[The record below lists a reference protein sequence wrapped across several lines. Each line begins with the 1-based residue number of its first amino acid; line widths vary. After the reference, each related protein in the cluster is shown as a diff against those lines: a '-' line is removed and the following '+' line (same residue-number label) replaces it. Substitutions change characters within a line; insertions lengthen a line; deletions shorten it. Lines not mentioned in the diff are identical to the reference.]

1 MRIRRL
7 QIKDFRRYRDLD
19 IDFAPGLTVVRG
31 PNEAGK
37 TTIQRAI
44 ELAIT
49 RRATSGANDLNV
61 LRPWDA
67 PADARTIINLEFEQD
82 EDDVTKTGTLEKVFG
97 GTKGT
102 VDLRYDGQSITDPTL
117 SDQVIAE
124 LTGIPTEA
132 FFRSTA
138 SVRHHELADI
148 ERDESALHDRLQ
160 ASISG
165 ADRGTSRA
173 KRKLERA
180 IFELATKGD
189 KNPGRLKVAE
199 AALAQATAAL
209 EQGEL
214 ALAQLERDRDTLA
227 GARERRVESETALA
241 ERRSLLEKARQAE
254 RLIAEQTAAQ
264 ERFERYRE
272 AAQVVATLT
281 ALADSHPSANPLPV
295 LRRIVERLRDVDTR
309 IRELK
314 AALAGEVEVTFEIPP
329 EPTWRPLSRVAV
341 ILVLVGLLVAGGTFI
356 ARTILSAGVPSELQL
371 VGFGM
376 AVIGAIL
383 AAVALWLRR
392 GDRLQQQLRDIDI
405 DRRLRGRSDMEQELR
420 EAEADIAQQLETLGL
435 ADVAAAE
442 DLLARE
448 EAHVQ
453 HIGQLEAQLKGLVG
467 SEPVGSLPKARDA
480 AALDIEQKTHALEA
494 LGPIAKE
501 PRARERLEVEV
512 RDQEQAR
519 ERARDDEANARARV
533 EANSVDAEQVATSAE
548 RVAGTTEEL
557 SVLQRRERV
566 YVATLEAIGRAE
578 QATMKSA
585 TRYLEQRMVRDV
597 AAVTEGRYR
606 RVRVDDKTLDIEVFA
621 PERDDWVPVAAL
633 SQGTLDV
640 VYLAA
645 RLGLVRLVTGDRR
658 PPLVFDDPFVTLD
671 DERARRALELLR
683 RVADDFQ
690 VIYLTTSSRYDEA
703 ADAIVELPGP
713 TAVDD
718 HPLDD
723 GTAPAAARTEG
734 APV

>member
-1 MRIRRL
+1 M
-7 QIKDFRRYRDLD
+7 
-19 IDFAPGLTVVRG
+19 
-31 PNEAGK
+31 
-37 TTIQRAI
+37 
-44 ELAIT
+44 
-49 RRATSGANDLNV
+49 
-61 LRPWDA
+61 
-67 PADARTIINLEFEQD
+67 
-82 EDDVTKTGTLEKVFG
+82 
-97 GTKGT
+97 
-102 VDLRYDGQSITDPTL
+102 
-117 SDQVIAE
+117 
-124 LTGIPTEA
+124 
-132 FFRSTA
+132 
-138 SVRHHELADI
+138 
-148 ERDESALHDRLQ
+148 
-160 ASISG
+160 
-165 ADRGTSRA
+165 
-173 KRKLERA
+173 
-180 IFELATKGD
+180 
-189 KNPGRLKVAE
+189 
-199 AALAQATAAL
+199 
-209 EQGEL
+209 
-214 ALAQLERDRDTLA
+214 
-227 GARERRVESETALA
+227 
-241 ERRSLLEKARQAE
+241 
-254 RLIAEQTAAQ
+254 
-264 ERFERYRE
+264 
-272 AAQVVATLT
+272 
-281 ALADSHPSANPLPV
+281 
-295 LRRIVERLRDVDTR
+295 
-309 IRELK
+309 
-314 AALAGEVEVTFEIPP
+314 
-329 EPTWRPLSRVAV
+329 
-341 ILVLVGLLVAGGTFI
+341 LVGLLVAGGTFI
-356 ARTILSAGVPSELQL
+356 ARTFLSAGIPSELQL
-371 VGFGM
+371 VGF
-376 AVIGAIL
+376 AVAVLGAIL

-392 GDRLQQQLRDIDI
+392 SDRLQQQLRDIDI

-420 EAEADIAQQLETLGL
+420 EAEADVAQQLETLGL
-435 ADVAAAE
+435 EDVAAAE

-453 HIGQLEAQLKGLVG
+453 QIGQLEAQLKGLVG
-467 SEPVGSLPKARDA
+467 SEPVASLPKARDA

-512 RDQEQAR
+512 RDQEQAL

-533 EANSVDAEQVATSAE
+533 EANSVDAEQVAASAE
-548 RVAGTTEEL
+548 RVAGATEEL
-557 SVLQRRERV
+557 SALQRRERV
-566 YVATLEAIGRAE
+566 YVATLEAIERAE

-723 GTAPAAARTEG
+723 GTEPAAARAEG
-734 APV
+734 ARA